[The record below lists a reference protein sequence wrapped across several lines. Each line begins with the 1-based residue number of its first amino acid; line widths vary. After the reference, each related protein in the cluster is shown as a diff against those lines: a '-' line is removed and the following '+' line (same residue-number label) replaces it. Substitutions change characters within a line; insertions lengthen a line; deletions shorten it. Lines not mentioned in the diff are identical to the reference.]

1 MNKFIAI
8 VNNQLPRIGL
18 GSLRTQTL
26 WHFLLLFPWFIP
38 LITYWA
44 IGPVYIESF
53 QTFITATTLNLT
65 IAATCLITLDLLTQ
79 AIIRRYPN
87 YGQTWPRVSRLLLI
101 FMLVTPLF
109 IFGTLFCYDHFQLFD
124 YAFNTSNIGLILTVN
139 VGANLLSVG
148 IDETTY
154 SLGKWRENAIEREQ
168 LKKVNLQSQL
178 ASLKS
183 QVNPHFL
190 FNSLNSLSSLIADEP
205 EQAEL
210 FVDEMS
216 KVYRYLLQ
224 TNESEL
230 TTLSTELSFIDSY
243 YHLLKTRYRA
253 GIRLEVNIP
262 ANYQSYL
269 LPPLTLQMLV
279 ENAVKHNV
287 ISASKPLTL
296 EIWAIPDAYSP
307 AQHPGQLIVRNNLQR
322 KNGTGVLSNHVGL
335 SNIAAKYQL
344 LAKTEP
350 SVRDDDGYFTVILP
364 LLMPLKA

>member
-1 MNKFIAI
+1 MNEFKTTIQKKWTRF
-8 VNNQLPRIGL
+8 GL
-18 GSLRTQTL
+18 SSLRTQTQ

-38 LITYWA
+38 LITYLA
-44 IGPVYIESF
+44 LGDSYIADF
-53 QTFITATTLNLT
+53 WTFIKITCLNLT
-65 IAATCLITLDLLTQ
+65 IASACLVTLDLLTQ
-79 AIIRRYPN
+79 AVIRRYPN
-87 YGQTWPRVSRLLLI
+87 YGQTCPRVSRLLLV

-109 IFGTLFCYDHFQLFD
+109 IFGTLFLYDYLQVFGYVYDHT
-124 YAFNTSNIGLILTVN
+124 NTGQILLIN
-139 VGANLLSVG
+139 VGANLLSVS

-154 SLGKWRENAIEREQ
+154 SLAKWRENALEREQ
-168 LKKVNLQSQL
+168 LKKINLQSQL

-205 EQAEL
+205 EQAEQ
-210 FVDEMS
+210 FVDEMA

-253 GIRLEVNIP
+253 GIRLEVDVP
-262 ANYQSYL
+262 TECQAYL

-287 ISASKPLTL
+287 ISASRPLLL
-296 EIWAIPDAYSP
+296 EIRVVLNHESGTY
-307 AQHPGQLIVRNNLQR
+307 QHCQLMVRNNLQR
-322 KNGTGVLSNHVGL
+322 KTGTGVLSNHVGL

-364 LLMPLKA
+364 LLMPLNA